1 MGGRTT
7 FGFSWDDFSEAFY
20 LMMGRPF
27 RFSALCFLFCLH
39 WEEYGMEEGE
49 NRDWYIYYTREIF
62 VSFVRALIIHRLL

>member
-27 RFSALCFLFCLH
+27 RFGALCFLFCLH
-39 WEEYGMEEGE
+39 WEEYGMEEGKTE
-49 NRDWYIYYTREIF
+49 IGIY
-62 VSFVRALIIHRLL
+62 IIHVRFL